1 MILKKIGDNRIRK
14 SGFEDMFFVMV
25 MIIAFAFFFIFLN
38 KMSSSIKEPLAT
50 GLNSAMP
57 TDSPVNVTATMDQ
70 TDSSTTTYN
79 KLFPFLLIGLF
90 GFIFIT
96 GGFIMQHPIM
106 LVVGVILLGV
116 GVLLAVVYA
125 NLYNQ
130 ISNSDEMAS
139 TTAKF
144 PIQNAFLK
152 YLPFIAVLTV
162 VIIAF
167 ALLLRRGGG
176 GSGGY

>member
-38 KMSSSIKEPLAT
+38 KMSGSIKEPLAT
-50 GLNSAMP
+50 GLSSAMP
-57 TDSPVNVTATMDQ
+57 ADSPVNVTNTMEQ

-90 GFIFIT
+90 GFVFIT

-106 LVVGVILLGV
+106 LVVGIILLGV
-116 GVLLAVVYA
+116 GVILAVVYA
-125 NLYNQ
+125 NVYNQ
-130 ISNSDEMAS
+130 ITNTSEMTS

-152 YLPFIAVLTV
+152 YLPFVVVLLI

-167 ALLLRRGGG
+167 ALLLRKSGGG
-176 GSGGY
+176 GGGY